1 MFQDQSFKAINS
13 FTYRFVCA
21 VRESNKSLA
30 RLRSYESEA
39 PFVEDE
45 ITVWQAGRATSA
57 ATSFFDPITIG
68 EGHTRRA
75 YVDGALGFN
84 NPVDEVWAE
93 AQDLWSPDEGNLEPM
108 IKCVV
113 SIGTGNPG
121 TSAIGNKPWTII
133 KTLQDIATQTENSER
148 MFAFNHRG
156 LLDKHNVRYFRFNV
170 EQGLQDVGLEEFDRH
185 GDITNATAK
194 YLNDHQTV
202 KNQLRDC
209 ALNLS
214 SKECMLV
221 EDFS

>member
-1 MFQDQSFKAINS
+1 MD
-13 FTYRFVCA
+13 
-21 VRESNKSLA
+21 
-30 RLRSYESEA
+30 
-39 PFVEDE
+39 DG

-68 EGHTRRA
+68 EGYTGRA

-84 NPVDEVWAE
+84 NPIDEVWAE
-93 AQDLWSPDEGNLEPM
+93 AQDIWTPDEGKLEPM

-121 TSAIGNKPWTII
+121 TSAVGTKPLTIAN
-133 KTLQDIATQTENSER
+133 TLKDIATQTKDTER
-148 MFAFNHRG
+148 MFAMKHRG
-156 LLDKHNVRYFRFNV
+156 LLDKTNVRYFRFNV
-170 EQGLQDVGLEEFDRH
+170 EQGLQDVGLEEFERH

-194 YLNDHQTV
+194 YLNDDQRV
-202 KNQLRDC
+202 KYQLRDC
-209 ALNLS
+209 AINLS